1 MSSAAQLH
9 PTAADRPLT
18 PRLGAE
24 FVFLAAVWGAS
35 FLFMRQAV
43 VEFGPLPTAALRVA
57 IAALALQ
64 TATGQPLPVTISL
77 GVAMCDPKAPDNTE
91 RLLSAADT
99 ALYQAKR
106 HGRNRVCSY
115 HAGDAHR

>member
-18 PRLGAE
+18 PGLGAE

-43 VEFGPLPTAALRVA
+43 VEFGPLPTAGLRVA
-57 IAALALQ
+57 IAALALLAEAGCGLLERRAARYRG
-64 TATGQPLPVTISL
+64 TEEA
-77 GVAMCDPKAPDNTE
+77 VAA
-91 RLLSAADT
+91 
-99 ALYQAKR
+99 
-106 HGRNRVCSY
+106 
-115 HAGDAHR
+115 